1 MKFSTIVSMAEVL
14 VVVVVVLAEDLVED
28 HPFFVFSSS
37 LPASSPCDVQA
48 LWSRK
53 PIDEEVRIRLSGK
66 IDLTWLIKKISLFFH
81 VQMLIFS
88 YYW

>member
-37 LPASSPCDVQA
+37 CQLLRLATC
-48 LWSRK
+48 K
-53 PIDEEVRIRLSGK
+53 HCPIDEEVASGGRNEN
-66 IDLTWLIKKISLFFH
+66 
-81 VQMLIFS
+81 
-88 YYW
+88 